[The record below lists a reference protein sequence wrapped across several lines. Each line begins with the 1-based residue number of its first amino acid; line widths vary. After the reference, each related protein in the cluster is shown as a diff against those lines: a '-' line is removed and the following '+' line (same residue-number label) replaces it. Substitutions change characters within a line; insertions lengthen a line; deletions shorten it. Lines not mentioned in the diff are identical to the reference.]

1 MTAVGIIWAAALSV
15 ISFLAANTYTACLLS
30 LPGSPISNLTA
41 AFSHLPSYLIGHGPL
56 SLEAAALATGL
67 VAACS
72 VWCAWAW
79 SLTHGTAQRQGE
91 EHGSARWGT
100 VRGGR
105 RFMNTEDAFDNIILT
120 EHFGMAMSRPDHDRR
135 YERNRNVLVVGGS
148 GSGKT
153 RGFFEPNVMQ
163 MSANYLITDPK
174 GESLPRLGHMLDAEG
189 YRVLSF
195 NTVDF
200 SKSLH
205 YNPIAYIQD
214 EADILE
220 FVTCLIDNTTGD
232 KEHAGDPFWENAER
246 LLYVA
251 LIGYLVYHCP
261 PEDRSLSGLVTLLS
275 LAKAKESDEDYRSPL
290 DLLFEEVETGMR
302 YVKARDGQEEPFDP
316 TRRVSYRPD
325 AGAHRWVRVS
335 EPTPVDADFCLL
347 HYKMFKDAA
356 GKTLKSILVSCNTRM
371 EPFAIPQVRELVS
384 YDEMELDRLGD
395 EGERRAIFAVM
406 SDTSS
411 LYSFLFAIM
420 MWQTMNILC
429 KRAIKRYGGALPTPV
444 VMLMDEFANIGQIPN
459 FDKLIATIR
468 SREISA
474 SIILQSQ
481 SQLKA
486 IYKDAA
492 EIISDNCD
500 CTLFLSGRGKNA
512 KEIAEVLGK
521 ETIDSYN
528 QSENRGAQ
536 TSHGLNYQ
544 KLGKE
549 LMSQDEIA
557 TMDGGKCILQVRGV
571 RPFFSEKYD
580 ITRHPRYKYLSD
592 ADKKNT
598 FDVDSYL
605 SSLRRKR
612 RRVITE
618 DEPFDLYD
626 IELSDED
633 FAAE

>member
-15 ISFLAANTYTACLLS
+15 ISFLAANAYTACLLS
-30 LPGSPISNLTA
+30 LPGNPISNLTA

-105 RFMNTEDAFDNIILT
+105 RFMNTEDAFDNVILT

-302 YVKARDGQEEPFDP
+302 YVKAGDAQEEPFDP
-316 TRRVSYRPD
+316 TRTDGCACPSRPP
-325 AGAHRWVRVS
+325 WT
-335 EPTPVDADFCLL
+335 PTSAFCTTRCSR
-347 HYKMFKDAA
+347 
-356 GKTLKSILVSCNTRM
+356 TL
-371 EPFAIPQVRELVS
+371 
-384 YDEMELDRLGD
+384 
-395 EGERRAIFAVM
+395 RA
-406 SDTSS
+406 
-411 LYSFLFAIM
+411 
-420 MWQTMNILC
+420 
-429 KRAIKRYGGALPTPV
+429 
-444 VMLMDEFANIGQIPN
+444 
-459 FDKLIATIR
+459 
-468 SREISA
+468 
-474 SIILQSQ
+474 
-481 SQLKA
+481 
-486 IYKDAA
+486 
-492 EIISDNCD
+492 
-500 CTLFLSGRGKNA
+500 
-512 KEIAEVLGK
+512 
-521 ETIDSYN
+521 
-528 QSENRGAQ
+528 
-536 TSHGLNYQ
+536 
-544 KLGKE
+544 
-549 LMSQDEIA
+549 
-557 TMDGGKCILQVRGV
+557 
-571 RPFFSEKYD
+571 RP
-580 ITRHPRYKYLSD
+580 
-592 ADKKNT
+592 
-598 FDVDSYL
+598 
-605 SSLRRKR
+605 
-612 RRVITE
+612 
-618 DEPFDLYD
+618 
-626 IELSDED
+626 
-633 FAAE
+633 